1 MKKLLTILCLVLL
14 SSCSQEPPLLLIR
27 DGITYDQNTN
37 EPFTGIVE
45 EFHENGQLEQRTTYR
60 DGEEVVQTRL
70 TYRENGQLEYRTNY
84 RAGEQDGLWEGAVDQ
99 SPLMQ
104 PQQIF
109 TADQR
114 GVISGCL

>member
-1 MKKLLTILCLVLL
+1 MVVTARRNGGQL
-14 SSCSQEPPLLLIR
+14 QIR
-27 DGITYDQNTN
+27 ENYIDGVQDGLY
-37 EPFTGIVE
+37 E
-45 EFHENGQLEQRTTYR
+45 EFWSNGQLHIRGNYR

-84 RAGEQDGLWEGAVDQ
+84 RDGEQDGLLEAAVDQ

-114 GVISGCL
+114 GVILGCL